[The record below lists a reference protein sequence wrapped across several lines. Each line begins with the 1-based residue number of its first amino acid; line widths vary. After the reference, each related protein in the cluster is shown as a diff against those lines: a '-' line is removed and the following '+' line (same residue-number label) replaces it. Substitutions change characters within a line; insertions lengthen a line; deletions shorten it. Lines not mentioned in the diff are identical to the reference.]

1 MKTIDLTIEQA
12 SIEDIFHLAEQ
23 QNLFV
28 RTPNG
33 KVFIVAEVEAED
45 EKDDFSHEIALTRQ
59 NAALRELLA
68 ERSKEPGSYTLDQVR
83 QKLGLPAR
91 SE

>member
-1 MKTIDLTIEQA
+1 MKTIDLTIDQA

-28 RTPNG
+28 RTSDG
-33 KVFIVAEVEAED
+33 KVFIEA
-45 EKDDFSHEIALTRQ
+45 DDFAHEIALTRQ

-68 ERSKEPGSYTLDQVR
+68 ERSKEPGSHTLDEVR

-91 SE
+91 PE